1 MFAESGA
8 PDGLQIL
15 ELQCHQT
22 LRIPTV
28 ERRSAFCT
36 LFGTRLSHFS
46 ITLFCAG
53 VRYQWQKPRIE
64 VPPRAIDVCERLR
77 CSFPDMHTCSGNRP
91 KMKLLQMAP
100 DYLDAPGGSRC
111 FQMDPDGPRGPPDGS
126 RWAPDGSRWRQM
138 TPDGSR
144 WFQMAPDGSR

>member
-36 LFGTRLSHFS
+36 LFGTRLNHFS

-77 CSFPDMHTCSGNRP
+77 SSFHEMHTCSRNSSE
-91 KMKLLQMAP
+91 MKVHSISRNSLICTNFIFLCFWPLARTAVHIRKRAARTPSVRGGTSISCFWLLSRAP
-100 DYLDAPGGSRC
+100 AH
-111 FQMDPDGPRGPPDGS
+111 
-126 RWAPDGSRWRQM
+126 
-138 TPDGSR
+138 
-144 WFQMAPDGSR
+144 